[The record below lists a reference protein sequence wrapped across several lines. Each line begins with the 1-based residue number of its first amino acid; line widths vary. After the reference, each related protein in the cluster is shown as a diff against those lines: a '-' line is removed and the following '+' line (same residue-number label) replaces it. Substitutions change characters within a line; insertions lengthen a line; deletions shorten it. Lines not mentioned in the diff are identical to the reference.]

1 MPETGIE
8 LACSHVTTSAT
19 SLSTATGHLR
29 RSVVD
34 RLAQRSGVLAMI
46 FASLMWSTGG
56 VLGKS
61 THASGVVLSFWR
73 LWIASAVLLGIVALT
88 KRWPTGVDFRRAWL
102 AGVLFGLNICA
113 FFIAIHSVNIA
124 TALIIA
130 ALAPVVALP
139 VSVRFF
145 GEHMTAVKVVCAA
158 ASVVGVVVAV
168 LATPARGSGGEST
181 VIGYLWAL
189 LALVFW
195 VAYLLVSKSV
205 RPKVPTVQFM
215 FVVSFIGA
223 LAVSLLAVL
232 TSADLGEIHG
242 TGWVWV
248 SILAIGPGICGHGL
262 VAWAQPRVDAS
273 VTSVLIQAEPIGA
286 TAMAWIFLGERITFT
301 QGMAMLGVVVALCVL
316 AYSESREGSMTIV
329 DAVS

>member
-1 MPETGIE
+1 
-8 LACSHVTTSAT
+8 
-19 SLSTATGHLR
+19 
-29 RSVVD
+29 
-34 RLAQRSGVLAMI
+34 VLAMI
-46 FASLMWSTGG
+46 FASLLWSTGG

-73 LWIASAVLLGIVALT
+73 LWIASTVLLGIVAVS
-88 KRWPTGVDFRRAWL
+88 KRWPSRVDFRRASL

-113 FFIAIHSVNIA
+113 FFIAIQSVTIA

-130 ALAPVVALP
+130 ARAPVVALP

-145 GEHMTAVKVVCAA
+145 GEHLTAVKIICAA
-158 ASVVGVVVAV
+158 ASVIGVAVAV
-168 LATPARGSGGEST
+168 LATPATGSGAEST

-195 VAYLLVSKSV
+195 VSYLLVSKSV
-205 RPKVPTVQFM
+205 RPRVETVRFM

-223 LAVSLLAVL
+223 LTVSLLAVV
-232 TSADLGEIHG
+232 TAADLGEIHG
-242 TGWVWV
+242 SGWIWV

-273 VTSVLIQAEPIGA
+273 VTSVLIQAEPVGA
-286 TAMAWIFLGERITFT
+286 TAAAWIFLGESITLT
-301 QGMAMLGVVVALCVL
+301 QGLAMLGVVVALCVL
-316 AYSESREGSMTIV
+316 AYSESREGNMTIV

>member
-1 MPETGIE
+1 
-8 LACSHVTTSAT
+8 
-19 SLSTATGHLR
+19 
-29 RSVVD
+29 
-34 RLAQRSGVLAMI
+34 MI

-73 LWIASAVLLGIVALT
+73 LWIATAVLLVIVAIT
-88 KRWPTGVDFRRAWL
+88 KRWPGRLDFRRASL

-113 FFIAIHSVNIA
+113 FFIAIQSVTIA

-145 GEHMTAVKVVCAA
+145 GEHLTAVKVACAA
-158 ASVVGVVVAV
+158 ASVIGVVVAV
-168 LATPARGSGGEST
+168 LATPSNGSGESS

-205 RPKVPTVQFM
+205 RPRVETVRFM

-223 LAVSLLAVL
+223 LTVSALAVV
-232 TSADLGEIHG
+232 TAADLWQISG

-248 SILAIGPGICGHGL
+248 TILAIGPGICGHGL

-273 VTSVLIQAEPIGA
+273 VTSVLIQAEPVGA
-286 TAMAWIFLGERITFT
+286 TAAAWIFLDERITLT
-301 QGMAMLGVVVALCVL
+301 
-316 AYSESREGSMTIV
+316 
-329 DAVS
+329 

>member
-1 MPETGIE
+1 VR
-8 LACSHVTTSAT
+8 HN
-19 SLSTATGHLR
+19 
-29 RSVVD
+29 VVD

-73 LWIASAVLLGIVALT
+73 LWIASTVLLVIVALT
-88 KRWPTGVDFRRAWL
+88 KRWPTLLHFRRAWL

-113 FFIAIHSVNIA
+113 FFIAIQAVTIA

-145 GEHMTAVKVVCAA
+145 GEHLTSVKVVCAA
-158 ASVVGVVVAV
+158 ASVVGVIVAV
-168 LATPARGSGGEST
+168 VATPASGSSGEST

-223 LAVSLLAVL
+223 ITVSLLALV
-232 TSADLGEIHG
+232 TAANLGEIHG

-248 SILAIGPGICGHGL
+248 TILAIGPGICGHGL

-273 VTSVLIQAEPIGA
+273 VTSVLIQAEPVGA
-286 TAMAWIFLGERITFT
+286 TIAAWIFLDERINLT
-301 QGMAMLGVVVALCVL
+301 QGLAMLGVIAALCVL
-316 AYSESREGSMTIV
+316 AYNESREGSMTLV